1 MSCKSCG
8 MSFGMHYNSGK
19 KSASFG
25 SNCYNKASFGTQC
38 NKKASFGTCPY
49 CSQKPMEFGVKP
61 KASTVKGLSS
71 VKKSDLIEFATKNG
85 VMVDEKLTKDKLFG
99 LIKRQ
104 ADEVS
109 RMLEEKTGKKY
120 TRLTAADITEN
131 LKTRSLYVPVEVT
144 KVVKV
149 EPVKPDISKMMR
161 IDIQEKEIK
170 KGRMPAGSKKVRGE
184 KVKVETMDELA
195 DLFAGIKPSY
205 KYESRPLKTDSMETL
220 IDGMSSAA
228 LFGSYRK
235 SKFGA

>member
-1 MSCKSCG
+1 MSLECTAIIKRVHHLG
-8 MSFGMHYNSGK
+8 LTATRNLRLE
-19 KSASFG
+19 
-25 SNCYNKASFGTQC
+25 
-38 NKKASFGTCPY
+38 CPY
-49 CSQKPMEFGVKP
+49 CSQKVMEFGVKP

-144 KVVKV
+144 KIVV
-149 EPVKPDISKMMR
+149 R
-161 IDIQEKEIK
+161 
-170 KGRMPAGSKKVRGE
+170 
-184 KVKVETMDELA
+184 TC
-195 DLFAGIKPSY
+195 
-205 KYESRPLKTDSMETL
+205 
-220 IDGMSSAA
+220 
-228 LFGSYRK
+228 
-235 SKFGA
+235 